1 MIIIVLLR
9 GSFIVAFH
17 WYYLPK
23 TPKRVVLC
31 FVLITYRSLLSFC
44 FSSVIASVIVFRSS
58 VTLINIS
65 VIIILRIIHRWVSSI
80 QPTNHPAIHSTIH
93 PSIHLSYSVFCLLS
107 IVLFYL
113 LLLFRFCLFQHSD
126 QLRPMMLSDL
136 IEDRN
141 DKIRKYVNYKS
152 YKSCTA

>member
-65 VIIILRIIHRWVSSI
+65 IIIILRIIHRWVSSI
-80 QPTNHPAIHSTIH
+80 QPTNQPTNHPAIHSTIH

-107 IVLFYL
+107 IVLFYYFIYYYCFAFVSFNTL
-113 LLLFRFCLFQHSD
+113 TNYGRWCSAIW
-126 QLRPMMLSDL
+126 S
-136 IEDRN
+136 
-141 DKIRKYVNYKS
+141 KIVTIKFENM
-152 YKSCTA
+152 

>member
-65 VIIILRIIHRWVSSI
+65 IIIILRIIHRWVSSI
-80 QPTNHPAIHSTIH
+80 QPTIQPYIQ
-93 PSIHLSYSVFCLLS
+93 PSIHPLVVFCILFVKYCFIL
-107 IVLFYL
+107 LFYL

-126 QLRPMMLSDL
+126 QLRSMMLSDL

-141 DKIRKYVNYKS
+141 DKIPKYVNYKC